1 MGSFAGQG
9 FEAVW
14 ILTPVVLLGGLAI
27 LRRHRELDMLTFGEA
42 QAQTMGVD
50 LRRVKWTLLILAAAV
65 TGSTIGFVGIIGF
78 VDLVVP
84 HIVRRLFGSR
94 HRVVIPMSLVLG
106 GAFMVVCDL
115 VARTVVPHSE
125 LPVGVVTALLG
136 APFFVLIYRQGRRA
150 QAC

>member
-1 MGSFAGQG
+1 
-9 FEAVW
+9 
-14 ILTPVVLLGGLAI
+14 
-27 LRRHRELDMLTFGEA
+27 
-42 QAQTMGVD
+42 
-50 LRRVKWTLLILAAAV
+50 
-65 TGSTIGFVGIIGF
+65 
-78 VDLVVP
+78 
-84 HIVRRLFGSR
+84 VRRLFGSR